1 MMNASIMMLAAV
13 FFPILLG
20 IVLLLV
26 PEISSRK
33 RLLGITGAGLVIT
46 ASLAL
51 LSLRSGGT
59 GVRLFNFG
67 DKLEIYFRLDDIG
80 RIYIV
85 IVMIIWIL
93 AGFYSFEYMKHEKE
107 EKRYFGFYLMIFG
120 VLLALSFAGNMVTY
134 YLFYEL
140 MTLLSMPLVMHSKT
154 KEAIMGGLKYL
165 FYSLCGAYMVLM
177 GLFFLS
183 KYAMTFYFTAGGV
196 LNRELVTG
204 NEKMLLIV
212 VFFMILGFGVKAGMF
227 PMHAWLPTA
236 HPVAPAPASA
246 VLSGLIVKTG
256 ALGVIR
262 TVYFLFGA
270 DFIRGTWVQTVWIS
284 LTLVTI
290 FMGSMLAYREKVMKK
305 RLAYSTVS
313 QVSYILFG
321 LALLQTQAMTGALLH
336 AVFHAFIKSALFL
349 SAGAII
355 YKTGKTDVDD
365 MTGIGK
371 EMPVTIWCYTFASLA
386 LIGIP
391 PASGFISKWY
401 LAEGALSSGT
411 GIFTWLGP
419 LVLLVSALLTAGY
432 LLPITVK
439 GFLPGTDFDYENL
452 QKKEP
457 NLWMTIPLII
467 LAVLSIGLGVL
478 PNPLTEFMQGIVR
491 TVL

>member
-20 IVLLLV
+20 IILLLV
-26 PEISSRK
+26 PEISSRN
-33 RLLGITGAGLVIT
+33 RLLGIVGAGLAIT
-46 ASLAL
+46 GSLAFFA
-51 LSLRSGGT
+51 LRSGGA
-59 GVRLFNFG
+59 GVRLLNFG
-67 DKLEIYFRLDDIG
+67 DKLEIYFRLDNMG
-80 RIYIV
+80 RIYMV
-85 IVMIIWIL
+85 IVMLIWIL

-107 EKRYFGFYLMIFG
+107 EKRYFGFYLMMFG

-154 KEAIMGGLKYL
+154 REAIMGGLKYL

-183 KYAMTFYFTAGGV
+183 KYATTFHFTAGGV
-196 LNRELVTG
+196 LNRELVAG

-246 VLSGLIVKTG
+246 VLSGLIVKAGVLG
-256 ALGVIR
+256 AVR

-419 LVLLVSALLTAGY
+419 VVLLISALLTAGY

-439 GFLPGTDFDYENL
+439 GFLPGADFDYENL

-457 NLWMTIPLII
+457 NLWMIIPLII
-467 LAVLSIGLGVL
+467 LTVLSVGLGIF
-478 PNPLTEFMQGIVR
+478 PNPLTEFMQGFVR